1 MEGADDSVFRAPRVT
16 ASSGDKTGPHETW
29 TAYRAHRE
37 SGGGIGNVEAIRS
50 PRDHRGGRAR
60 PGGKRHRDRVLTDVE
75 STENARARSRLRA
88 SRDAPAPPP
97 SAPWRETSRV
107 PAEEP
112 RRLALTEKTRRASR
126 GRLPPPRRSRKRSC
140 QYANRGFTPKPA
152 SRRPLPP
159 VRHQTWI
166 EAPGGSE
173 APPGRPSS
181 RKMTV
186 CAWSKFKE

>member
-126 GRLPPPRRSRKRSC
+126 GRLPPPRRSRKRELPIRYPGLHAKTGISEASPAC
-140 QYANRGFTPKPA
+140 PPSDLDRGAWGLRGFLLEGP
-152 SRRPLPP
+152 RR
-159 VRHQTWI
+159 
-166 EAPGGSE
+166 E
-173 APPGRPSS
+173 
-181 RKMTV
+181 K
-186 CAWSKFKE
+186 

>member
-126 GRLPPPRRSRKRSC
+126 GRLPPPRRSRKREL
-140 QYANRGFTPKPA
+140 PK
-152 SRRPLPP
+152 RY
-159 VRHQTWI
+159 
-166 EAPGGSE
+166 PGLHAKTGISE
-173 APPGRPSS
+173 ASPACPPSDLDRGAWGLRGSS
-181 RKMTV
+181 WKALVEKNDRLCMV
-186 CAWSKFKE
+186 